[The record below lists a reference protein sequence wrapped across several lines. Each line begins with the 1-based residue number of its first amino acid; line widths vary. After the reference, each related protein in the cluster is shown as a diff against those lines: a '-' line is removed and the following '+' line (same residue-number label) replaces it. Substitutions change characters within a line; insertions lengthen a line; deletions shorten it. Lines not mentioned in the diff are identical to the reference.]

1 MPADSFDPL
10 TWHAHEMIFGFVGA
24 MIAGFLLTAVPN
36 WTGEKGKQGA
46 PLVVLALLW
55 IAARVLLLCNHTSV
69 GGLVDLAFI
78 PGLAAL
84 LVPSLIRKKERKT
97 LVFVPILGIFW
108 LANLLMHLQA
118 WDLAW
123 TARSGISIG
132 VALIL
137 LLITIIGGR
146 IIPFFTSSALK
157 TEPKRWVPVEVA
169 SVLSILV
176 MPFIDIL
183 APARPVIVAWAVVAC
198 LAHGA
203 RLWAW
208 TSRRVWT
215 IPLLWVLHLG
225 YAWLVVGLALRGLAA
240 LNLVPISS
248 ALHAFTA
255 GAMGVLGLG
264 IMSRASLGYTGRPL
278 QTVHMTNCSF
288 VLVNLA
294 ALLRITGPLLG
305 LHPHISYGFSG
316 ALWCLAYI
324 FFLWIY
330 APILFRARADGK
342 PG

>member
-1 MPADSFDPL
+1 M
-10 TWHAHEMIFGFVGA
+10 
-24 MIAGFLLTAVPN
+24 
-36 WTGEKGKQGA
+36 
-46 PLVVLALLW
+46 
-55 IAARVLLLCNHTSV
+55 
-69 GGLVDLAFI
+69 DLAFI
-78 PGLAAL
+78 PGLASL
-84 LVPSLIRKKERKT
+84 LVPSLLRRRDRKT
-97 LVFVPILGIFW
+97 LVFVPILATFW

-118 WDLAW
+118 WNVVW
-123 TARSGISIG
+123 TARAGISIG

-169 SVLSILV
+169 SVLTILL
-176 MPFIDIL
+176 MPLIDIL
-183 APARPVIVAWAVVAC
+183 EPARPVVLAWAVVAC
-198 LAHGA
+198 LAHGT

-208 TSRRVWT
+208 TSRRVWK

-225 YAWLVVGLALRGLAA
+225 YGWLVLGLFLRGLAA
-240 LNLVPISS
+240 LDLIPLSS

-264 IMSRASLGYTGRPL
+264 VMSRASLGHTGRPL

-305 LHPHISYGFSG
+305 LHPHISYGLSG
-316 ALWCLAYI
+316 ALWCLAYL
-324 FFLWIY
+324 FFLWTY
-330 APILFRARADGK
+330 APILFRPRADGK